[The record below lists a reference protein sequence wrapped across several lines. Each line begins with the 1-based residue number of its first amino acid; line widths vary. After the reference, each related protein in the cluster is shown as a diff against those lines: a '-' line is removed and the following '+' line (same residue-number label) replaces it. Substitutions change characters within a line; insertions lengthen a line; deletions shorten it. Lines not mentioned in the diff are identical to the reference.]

1 MTPKL
6 AIRLALLSLGIALLL
21 FGMWNWL
28 TPRARYLSSNPQANA
43 VIAASPSLVD
53 IQFSEELD
61 RESTISVSSTIT
73 LSAQGEKIY
82 GDGKRFTANG
92 PSLEDANRRTL
103 SVIMDRDL
111 PKGLYWVQWTAIAA
125 RSKSQR
131 SGRFCFGVGMSIP
144 DHIIRDM
151 PEAIY
156 ERDYRFREHRA
167 VLLGGVLLVG
177 LGFVLP
183 HLRVSK

>member
-1 MTPKL
+1 MTGKL
-6 AIRLALLSLGIALLL
+6 VTKLALLSSGIALLL
-21 FGMWNWL
+21 FGMWNCVI
-28 TPRARYLSSNPQANA
+28 PRARYLTSNPQANA
-43 VIAASPSLVD
+43 VIATSPSLVD

-61 RESTISVSSTIT
+61 RESIISVGSTIT
-73 LSAQGEKIY
+73 LSAQGEKTY
-82 GDGKRFTANG
+82 GDGKRFTAKG
-92 PSLEDANRRTL
+92 PSREDANRRNL
-103 SVIMDRDL
+103 SVSLDRDL

-177 LGFVLP
+177 LGFLLP
-183 HLRVSK
+183 HLRVPK